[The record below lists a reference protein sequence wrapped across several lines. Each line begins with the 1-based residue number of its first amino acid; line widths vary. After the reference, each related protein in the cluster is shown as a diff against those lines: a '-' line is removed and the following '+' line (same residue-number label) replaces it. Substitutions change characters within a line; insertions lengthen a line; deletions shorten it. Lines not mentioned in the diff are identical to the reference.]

1 MNPDQKRL
9 ITHVMLLFAFVLVAG
24 LAITLMDDTEARLC
38 VWDGGDA
45 ASALASDP
53 DNWDTDTAPVA
64 GDDILFDGLH
74 LVNASADDP
83 CTWDLATNSFDTFTI
98 AAGYSG
104 TITQS
109 SDMYISGYS
118 QAGGVFT
125 GVKTKWIYCS
135 GDAIK
140 SGGTISNYGSF
151 KLELTKYLANYS
163 LGYINTIVVKNG
175 LTLKGNIVVTSAS
188 VFDGEIIGSPSV
200 VLITS
205 STGNKHYLNGIFNN
219 GLIQFNDVGNVPL
232 TTYFNGTFNAP
243 VLFRLESWK
252 TSSVVMPLVG
262 DIVTNNTF
270 TIDSTHSTYT
280 LSLNLNGHSLTASS
294 ITVGTR
300 GILQCGEGTITT
312 SALTSTSGTITEETA
327 TWIFTNA
334 TVTATSGEKF
344 YNVYMNG
351 WCDFVSP
358 VNVTHDLRFINVP
371 TEYQDIDIYLDTVYS
386 QTISS
391 PYSWGDGN
399 TVGAKYEYEP
409 DVQITMSQFYED
421 IDFSIYAYISTN
433 LPVTYNI
440 TGTASDWLSIY
451 EGRVVGMPPELGNY
465 TFTITA
471 THDSGSVD
479 IVNGY
484 ILVGSLSTA
493 EYSFDMIWEL
503 IIWIIITLF
512 MLLGWYMEIP
522 LIQLVAFAVGVGNII
537 NTLRI
542 DNFTALSLI
551 FILGNSILFLMGM
564 IKYSQGRR

>member
-1 MNPDQKRL
+1 MRTSVKYVLAFFL
-9 ITHVMLLFAFVLVAG
+9 IVIALGIG
-24 LAITLMDDTEARLC
+24 LSLSSDSADARLA
-38 VWDGGDA
+38 VWDGGDPS
-45 ASALASDP
+45 SALASDP

-64 GDDILFDGLH
+64 GDNILFDGL
-74 LVNASADDP
+74 NATGDDP
-83 CTWDLATNSFDTFTI
+83 CTWDLSNNSFGTFTI

-109 SDMYISGYS
+109 SDMHITGYS
-118 QAGGVFT
+118 QAGGTFT
-125 GVKTKWIYCS
+125 GVITKWVYCD
-135 GDAIK
+135 GDFTQ
-140 SGGTISNYGSF
+140 SDGTISGDKLSLEITNGNLTMVSGIFQGLYHLAIYGVVNATTTNPTNSLTSQSLSNYGNFSTTRII
-151 KLELTKYLANYS
+151 ELNWISTT
-163 LGYINTIVVKNG
+163 GRIYINNGTITASSLNFRMRVHDISINFGELNAG
-175 LTLKGNIVVTSAS
+175 LQFILEGGAN
-188 VFDGEIIGSPSV
+188 
-200 VLITS
+200 
-205 STGNKHYLNGIFNN
+205 GNKKVTILNNLSI
-219 GLIQFNDVGNVPL
+219 
-232 TTYFNGTFNAP
+232 TTLNFYSGH
-243 VLFRLESWK
+243 
-252 TSSVVMPLVG
+252 TS
-262 DIVTNNTF
+262 
-270 TIDSTHSTYT
+270 YT
-280 LSLNLNGHSLTASS
+280 CTLDLNGHNLTASS

-334 TVTATSGEKF
+334 TVTATAGELF
-344 YNVYMNG
+344 YNIHMNG
-351 WCDFVSP
+351 WCDFTNS

-371 TEYQDIDIYLDTVYS
+371 FAYDDIDVYLDTVYS
-386 QTISS
+386 QTIPS
-391 PYSWGDGN
+391 PYSFGAEI
-399 TVGAKYEYEP
+399 TAGAKYEYEP

-440 TGTASDWLSIY
+440 TGTASAWLSY
-451 EGRVVGMPPELGNY
+451 HEGRIVGMPPDIGNY
-465 TFTITA
+465 TYTITA
-471 THDSGSVD
+471 THESGSVD

>member
-1 MNPDQKRL
+1 LSLDEQFNN
-9 ITHVMLLFAFVLVAG
+9 VLS
-24 LAITLMDDTEARLC
+24 L
-38 VWDGGDA
+38 
-45 ASALASDP
+45 
-53 DNWDTDTAPVA
+53 
-64 GDDILFDGLH
+64 
-74 LVNASADDP
+74 
-83 CTWDLATNSFDTFTI
+83 
-98 AAGYSG
+98 
-104 TITQS
+104 
-109 SDMYISGYS
+109 ISGH
-118 QAGGVFT
+118 A
-125 GVKTKWIYCS
+125 
-135 GDAIK
+135 
-140 SGGTISNYGSF
+140 
-151 KLELTKYLANYS
+151 
-163 LGYINTIVVKNG
+163 
-175 LTLKGNIVVTSAS
+175 
-188 VFDGEIIGSPSV
+188 
-200 VLITS
+200 
-205 STGNKHYLNGIFNN
+205 
-219 GLIQFNDVGNVPL
+219 
-232 TTYFNGTFNAP
+232 
-243 VLFRLESWK
+243 
-252 TSSVVMPLVG
+252 
-262 DIVTNNTF
+262 
-270 TIDSTHSTYT
+270 TYT
-280 LSLNLNGHSLTASS
+280 CTLDLNGHNLTASS

-327 TWIFTNA
+327 TWVFTNA

-351 WCDFVSP
+351 WCDFTNP
-358 VNVTHDLRFINVP
+358 VNVTNDLRFINVP
-371 TEYQDIDIYLDTVYS
+371 TAYDDIDVYLDTVYS
-386 QTISS
+386 QTIPS
-391 PYSWGDGN
+391 PYSFGAEI
-399 TVGAKYEYEP
+399 TAGAKYEYEP

-440 TGTASDWLSIY
+440 TGTASAWLSY
-451 EGRVVGMPPELGNY
+451 HEGRIVGMPPDIGNY
-465 TFTITA
+465 TYTITA